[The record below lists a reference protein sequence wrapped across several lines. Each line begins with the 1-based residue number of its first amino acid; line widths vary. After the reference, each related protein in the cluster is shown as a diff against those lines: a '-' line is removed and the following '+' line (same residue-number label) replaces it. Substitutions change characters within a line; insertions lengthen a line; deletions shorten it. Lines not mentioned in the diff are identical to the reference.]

1 MFGTKNVRVVNDMT
15 WQKRLWFSLR
25 FISFILSLVLFAL
38 FIFFILVCVVDYSN
52 ITIGSITD
60 EFIKTYSL
68 SNDAH
73 SCVAATFFIGLF
85 IPVSA
90 FLTFLFHRLYILD
103 AQLPPKLSNK
113 LQERL
118 KKYEYKHTK
127 KTNNKQNRQANKSLK
142 KDYKKQY
149 KENKL

>member
-1 MFGTKNVRVVNDMT
+1 MFGTQNVRVVNDMT

-25 FISFILSLVLFAL
+25 IVSFILGLLAIVGLV
-38 FIFFILVCVVDYSN
+38 
-52 ITIGSITD
+52 IGI
-60 EFIKTYSL
+60 
-68 SNDAH
+68 
-73 SCVAATFFIGLF
+73 CVAAKVQVPHTENWLKGIEWLLIVGMVICIPTF
-85 IPVSA
+85 A